1 MTTNLLIKA
10 IHFSKKYGN
19 CLRTIK
25 ELMGLTKQI
34 EYKNVV
40 LKAKSNKKY
49 SSVQNYH
56 TLKFSKIPKNHLSF
70 IKKNQQTN
78 STEPMPTAS

>member
-1 MTTNLLIKA
+1 
-10 IHFSKKYGN
+10 
-19 CLRTIK
+19 
-25 ELMGLTKQI
+25 MGLTKQI

-70 IKKNQQTN
+70 IKKKPTN
-78 STEPMPTAS
+78 KQHWAYAYSKLEKLSRNVNFISMWD